1 MWIKYNP
8 WSSIPATVLLTLHR
22 EGSEMARVLVVED
35 EVLIRVDVVETLQE
49 GGHTVVGEAGDG
61 EQAVTLAREL
71 SPDLVV
77 MDVKMP
83 KMDGVAAARHITQ
96 DGLAVLVLTAFSDKE
111 LVEEAADAGTI
122 GYLVKPFQP
131 AQLLAAVEV
140 ALARAADAREL
151 QGTVEDLETK
161 LANRKVIERAKG
173 RLMEQFGLT
182 EDQAYTRM
190 RKAAMDRQ
198 LPLVEIARRVLESQ
212 PSG

>member
-1 MWIKYNP
+1 
-8 WSSIPATVLLTLHR
+8 
-22 EGSEMARVLVVED
+22 MARVLVAED
-35 EVLIRVDVVETLQE
+35 EVLIRVDVVETLEE

-61 EQAVTLAREL
+61 QQAIQLARDL
-71 SPDLVV
+71 GPDLVV

-83 KMDGVAAARHITQ
+83 KLDGVAAARQITQ
-96 DGLAVLVLTAFSDKE
+96 DNGPAVLVLTAFSDKE

-140 ALARAADAREL
+140 ALARSAEQRDL
-151 QGTVEDLETK
+151 QHTVEDLETK

-173 RLMEQFGLT
+173 RLMEQFSLT

-190 RKAAMDRQ
+190 RRAAMDRQ

-212 PSG
+212 ASAD

>member
-1 MWIKYNP
+1 
-8 WSSIPATVLLTLHR
+8 
-22 EGSEMARVLVVED
+22 MARVLVAED
-35 EVLIRVDVVETLQE
+35 EVLIRVDVVETLEE

-61 EQAVTLAREL
+61 QQAIQLARDL
-71 SPDLVV
+71 GPDLVV

-83 KMDGVAAARHITQ
+83 KLDGVAAARQITQ
-96 DGLAVLVLTAFSDKE
+96 DNGPAVLVLTAFSDKE

-140 ALARAADAREL
+140 ALARSAEHRDL
-151 QGTVEDLETK
+151 QHTVEDLETK

-173 RLMEQFGLT
+173 RLMEQFSLT

-190 RKAAMDRQ
+190 RRAAMDRQ

-212 PSG
+212 ASAD

>member
-1 MWIKYNP
+1 
-8 WSSIPATVLLTLHR
+8 
-22 EGSEMARVLVVED
+22 MARVLVAED
-35 EVLIRVDVVETLQE
+35 EVLIRVDVVETLEE

-61 EQAVTLAREL
+61 EQAVKLARDL
-71 SPDLVV
+71 NPDLVV

-83 KMDGVAAARHITQ
+83 KMDGVAAARHISH
-96 DGLAVLVLTAFSDKE
+96 DGPAVLVLTAFSDKE

-140 ALARAADAREL
+140 ALARAADTRKL
-151 QGTVEDLETK
+151 QDTVEDLETK

-212 PSG
+212 PSS

>member
-1 MWIKYNP
+1 
-8 WSSIPATVLLTLHR
+8 
-22 EGSEMARVLVVED
+22 MARVLVAED
-35 EVLIRVDVVETLQE
+35 EVLIRVDVVETLEE

-61 EQAVTLAREL
+61 EQAIELARDL

-83 KMDGVAAARHITQ
+83 KMDGVAAARHITHES
-96 DGLAVLVLTAFSDKE
+96 GPAVLVLTAFSDKE

-131 AQLLAAVEV
+131 AQLLAAVEI
-140 ALARAADAREL
+140 ALARSAEHREL
-151 QGTVEDLETK
+151 QHTVEDLETK
-161 LANRKVIERAKG
+161 LANRKLIERAKG

-182 EDQAYTRM
+182 EDQSYTRM

-212 PSG
+212 SND